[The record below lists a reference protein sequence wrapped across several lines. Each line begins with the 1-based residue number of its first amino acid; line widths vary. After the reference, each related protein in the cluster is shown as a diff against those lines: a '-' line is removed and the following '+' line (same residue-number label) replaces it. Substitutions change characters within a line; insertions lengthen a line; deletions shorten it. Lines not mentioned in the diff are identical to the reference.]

1 MARVEQQIKYHLRA
15 IKMSQ
20 DQKNSPRTPK
30 PKSLRGIEKQINQL
44 TARISEG
51 QINLRSSPTTPKM
64 SKTLDQDIDLTLT
77 KTPDEV
83 SFYGT
88 PMVLRSQCKQ
98 RVNPQMLE
106 EMNRLKHLLKT
117 EMEENQRKDEEI
129 ERLTATIQFLELKK
143 TDEFKINTLEE
154 EKKELLKKI
163 QKLESEQVRVL
174 PRPPPPSV
182 PTSKMSS
189 RKSLGPSQLYNRPT
203 LASLNRQN
211 FIKQQMMSKKG
222 AQK

>member
-143 TDEFKINTLEE
+143 TDEFKINALEE
-154 EKKELLKKI
+154 EKKELLRSYPHFNSAI
-163 QKLESEQVRVL
+163 VFLHCAWIA
-174 PRPPPPSV
+174 SV
-182 PTSKMSS
+182 PSCITFGQTFCFAGRAAPPRRTAIGKFC
-189 RKSLGPSQLYNRPT
+189 RLARLRGLQLQRPC
-203 LASLNRQN
+203 
-211 FIKQQMMSKKG
+211 
-222 AQK
+222 